1 MENIEDVETTGE
13 MEVLSEMDILNDVA
27 TFFKSFVRIKMVVI
41 TLVITIFY
49 NPEMYKLTG
58 SVLKK
63 APLIKM
69 SKEMYLFIVHTFL
82 VTLILGI
89 FFYFIDSYSTE
100 EESEEVPPPTEEE
113 LQEAQEQAEIDA
125 ATAEFEQ
132 QDDLDPAL
140 TDNASE
146 VDSDVESDAG
156 SEAESDAESIP
167 DSDSEAGD
175 PQQQQ
180 QLSQQPQQL
189 AQQPQQLAQQPQQL
203 AQKQP

>member
-13 MEVLSEMDILNDVA
+13 MEVLSEMDMLNDVA
-27 TFFKSFVRIKMVVI
+27 TFFKSFVSIKMVVI

-89 FFYFIDSYSTE
+89 FFYFMDSYSTE

-132 QDDLDPAL
+132 QDVSDPAL
-140 TDNASE
+140 TDNESE
-146 VDSDVESDAG
+146 VDSEAGSDAG
-156 SEAESDAESIP
+156 TDAESVAESDDESIP
-167 DSDSEAGD
+167 DSEAGD
-175 PQQQQ
+175 P
-180 QLSQQPQQL
+180 QQPQQL
-189 AQQPQQLAQQPQQL
+189 AQQPQQLAQQPQQKQQL

>member
-1 MENIEDVETTGE
+1 MENIEDVDTTGE
-13 MEVLSEMDILNDVA
+13 MDMLNDVV
-27 TFFKSFVRIKMVVI
+27 TFLKSFVSIKMVVI
-41 TLVITIFY
+41 TLIITIFY

-63 APLIKM
+63 APLVKM

-89 FFYFIDSYSTE
+89 FFYFMDSYSTE

-132 QDDLDPAL
+132 QDENTDPTL
-140 TDNASE
+140 TYNESDAGT
-146 VDSDVESDAG
+146 DVESDAG
-156 SEAESDAESIP
+156 SESDDESIP
-167 DSDSEAGD
+167 DSEAGD

-180 QLSQQPQQL
+180 LQQL
-189 AQQPQQLAQQPQQL
+189 AQQPQQLAQQLAQQPQQQLAQQQL